1 MNLAG
6 MITLV
11 RADLHDSDSG
21 NYRWTDTELTRHI
34 NRAVGELSESLPL
47 PAKAILPTIAGSREL
62 DISGLNDRIMVAAV
76 EYPVGDTPP
85 NYQQFSI
92 WGETLT
98 ILSSDLPDGS
108 NCGILYGAKHTLD
121 SQGTTLPT
129 KYEDLV
135 ADGACGYAAVQLA
148 VYAINKVNV
157 GGAVTPGEL
166 LEWGNQKL
174 KFFRQE
180 LKRLGRRNRV
190 SINALYEPYY
200 PNISKTT
207 DPGP

>member
-1 MNLAG
+1 MNLAE
-6 MITLV
+6 MISLV
-11 RADLHDSDSG
+11 RDDLHDTDET
-21 NYRWTDTELTRHI
+21 NYRWTDAELNRHI

-47 PAKAILPTIAGSREL
+47 PAKATLPTAANSREL

-76 EYPVGDTPP
+76 EYPVSAMPP

-98 ILSSDLPDGS
+98 ILSGSQPDGS
-108 NCGILYGAKHTLD
+108 NCSVYYGARHTLNAQ
-121 SQGTTLPT
+121 SSTLPG
-129 KYEDLV
+129 KYEDM
-135 ADGACGYAAVQLA
+135 AAGGACGYAAIELA
-148 VYAINKVNV
+148 VYAINRVNV
-157 GGAVTPGEL
+157 GGTVTPGEL

-174 KFFRQE
+174 KHFRQE

-190 SINALYEPYY
+190 SVSALYEPYF

-207 DPGP
+207 DYGP

>member
-1 MNLAG
+1 MNLSQ
-6 MITLV
+6 MITFV
-11 RADLHDSDSG
+11 RADLHDSDAG
-21 NYRWTDTELTRHI
+21 NYRWTDAELTRHI
-34 NRAVGELSESLPL
+34 SRALGELSESLPL
-47 PAKAILPTIAGSREL
+47 PAKAVLPTVAGSREL
-62 DISGLNDRIMVAAV
+62 DISGLDDRIMVAAV
-76 EYPVGDTPP
+76 EYPLGDTPP
-85 NYQQFSI
+85 SYQQFSI

-98 ILSSDLPDGS
+98 ILSGDLPSGA
-108 NCGILYGAKHTLD
+108 NCAVLYGAKHTLD
-121 SQGTTLPT
+121 VSSSTLPS

-135 ADGACGYAAVQLA
+135 ADGACGYAALELA

-157 GGAVTPGEL
+157 GGAVAPSDL

-180 LKRLGRRNRV
+180 LKRMGRRNRV
-190 SINALYEPYY
+190 SINALYEPYF

>member
-1 MNLAG
+1 MNLAE
-6 MITLV
+6 MIALV
-11 RADLHDSDSG
+11 RADLHDTDSE
-21 NYRWTDTELTRHI
+21 NYRWTDAELTRHI

-47 PAKAILPTIAGSREL
+47 PAKATLPTVAGSWEL
-62 DISGLNDRIMVAAV
+62 DISGLDDRIMVAAV
-76 EYPVGDTPP
+76 EYPLGDTPP

-98 ILSSDLPDGS
+98 ILSSDQPDGA
-108 NCGILYGAKHTLD
+108 NCAIFYGARHTLD
-121 SQGTTLPT
+121 TDGSSLPN

-135 ADGACGYAAVQLA
+135 ADGASGYAALELA
-148 VYAINKVNV
+148 VYAINRVNV
-157 GGAVTPGEL
+157 GGTVTPSEL

-180 LKRLGRRNRV
+180 LRRLGRRNRV
-190 SINALYEPYY
+190 SVNALYQ
-200 PNISKTT
+200 PNSSSASQST

>member
-1 MNLAG
+1 MNLAE

-11 RADLHDSDSG
+11 RADLHDSDAE

-47 PAKAILPTIAGSREL
+47 PAKAILPTVAGSREL
-62 DISGLNDRIMVAAV
+62 DISGLDDRIMVAAV

-98 ILSSDLPDGS
+98 ILSGDLPDGS
-108 NCGILYGAKHTLD
+108 NCGIYYGAKHTLD
-121 SQGTTLPT
+121 AEGSTLPV

-135 ADGACGYAAVQLA
+135 AGGACGYAAIELA
-148 VYAINKVNV
+148 VYAINRVNV
-157 GGAVTPGEL
+157 GGTVTPGEL

-190 SINALYEPYY
+190 SVNALYEPYF